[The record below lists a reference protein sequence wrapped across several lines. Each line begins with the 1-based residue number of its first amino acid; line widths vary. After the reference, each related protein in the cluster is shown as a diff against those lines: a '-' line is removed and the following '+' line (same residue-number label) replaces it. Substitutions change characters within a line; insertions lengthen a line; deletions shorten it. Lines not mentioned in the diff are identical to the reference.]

1 MKSPDPEDATRAIQ
15 ELAAIVD
22 STQDAIIS
30 KSLDGVILT
39 WNRAAEKIFG
49 YTAEEIVGKPIY
61 LLIPPERESDEDLIL
76 GRIRRGERVEH
87 YETVRRRK
95 DGSLINVAITVSP
108 IFDSRG
114 NVIAASKIARDV
126 TERSTTGR
134 ASEHLA
140 AIIEFLGRCHH
151 QQGHE
156 RHHPDLEPVC
166 RATLWLYPG

>member
-15 ELAAIVD
+15 ELAAIVN
-22 STQDAIIS
+22 STHDAIIS

-49 YTAEEIVGKPIY
+49 YTAEEIVGKSIC

-95 DGSLINVAITVSP
+95 DGSSINVAITVSP

-126 TERSTTGR
+126 TERSTTAR